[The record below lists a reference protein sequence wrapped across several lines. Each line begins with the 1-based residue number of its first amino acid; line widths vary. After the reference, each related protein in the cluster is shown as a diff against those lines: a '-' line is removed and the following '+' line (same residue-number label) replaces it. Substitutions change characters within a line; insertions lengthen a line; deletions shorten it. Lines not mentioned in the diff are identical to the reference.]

1 MRVWRVAV
9 PLVAAAAG
17 LLFTTSAVTSHGVD
31 LRNDRVRVTDLIGR
45 EQQRAADAQ
54 VQYAALRAQMDAEA
68 ITAAAGDARVRQAA
82 DAAAALAPAAGLVPV
97 SGPGLVVTLDDAP
110 LKPGRPLPRGAGPND
125 VVVHQQ
131 DVQAVVNGLWAG
143 GAEALTI
150 MGERVVSTSAVRCVG
165 NTLLLHGRVYAPPF
179 VIGAIGDPDELQK
192 SLRAE
197 PDVQIF
203 QEYVAAYGLGFTTAA
218 QRDLHMPAY
227 TQPLALTHA
236 VATP

>member
-9 PLVAAAAG
+9 PLVAASAG
-17 LLFTTSAVTSHGVD
+17 LLFTTSAVASHGVD
-31 LRNDRVRVTDLIGR
+31 LRNDRVRVTDLIDR
-45 EQQRAADAQ
+45 EQQSAAQAER
-54 VQYAALRAQMDAEA
+54 QYAALRAQMDAEA
-68 ITAAAGDARVRQAA
+68 ATAAAGDARVRAAA
-82 DAAAALAPAAGLVPV
+82 DAAAALAPAAGLTAVH
-97 SGPGLVVTLDDAP
+97 GPGLVVSLDDAP

-131 DVQAVVNGLWAG
+131 DVQAVVNALWAG

-179 VIGAIGDPDELQK
+179 VIGAIGDPDQLLK
-192 SLRAE
+192 SIAAE

-203 QEYVAAYGLGFTTAA
+203 QEYVAAYGLGFTTKT
-218 QRDLHMPAY
+218 QRDLTMPAY
-227 TQPLALTHA
+227 TQPLGLTHA
-236 VATP
+236 EAAS

>member
-9 PLVAAAAG
+9 PLVAASAG
-17 LLFTTSAVTSHGVD
+17 LLFTTSAVASHGVD

-45 EQQRAADAQ
+45 EQASAAQAER
-54 VQYAALRAQMDAEA
+54 QYAALRAQMDAEA
-68 ITAAAGDARVRQAA
+68 ATAAAGDARVKAAA
-82 DAAAALAPAAGLVPV
+82 DAAAALAPAAGLTAVH
-97 SGPGLVVTLDDAP
+97 GPGLVVSLDDAP

-131 DVQAVVNGLWAG
+131 DVQAVVNALWAG

-179 VIGAIGDPDELQK
+179 VIGAIGDPDQLLK
-192 SLRAE
+192 SIAAE

-203 QEYVAAYGLGFTTAA
+203 QEYVAAYGLGFTTKT
-218 QRDLHMPAY
+218 QRDLTMPAY
-227 TQPLALTHA
+227 TQPLGLTHA
-236 VATP
+236 GAAS

>member
-1 MRVWRVAV
+1 MRVWRAAV
-9 PLVAAAAG
+9 PLVAASAG
-17 LLFTTSAVTSHGVD
+17 LLFTTSAVASHGVD
-31 LRNDRVRVTDLIGR
+31 LRNDRVRVTDLIDR
-45 EQQRAADAQ
+45 EQQRAAEAQ
-54 VQYAALRAQMDAEA
+54 RDYAALRTRMDADA
-68 ITAAAGDARVRQAA
+68 SAAAAGDARVRQAA
-82 DAAAALAPAAGLVPV
+82 EGADALAPAAGLAPV
-97 SGPGLVVTLDDAP
+97 HGPGLVVSLDDAP

-179 VIGAIGDPDELQK
+179 VIAAIGDPDQLQK
-192 SLRAE
+192 SLNAE

-203 QEYVAAYGLGFTTAA
+203 QEYVAAYGLGFSATA
-218 QRDLHMPAY
+218 QRDLRMPAY
-227 TQPLALTHA
+227 AQPLALTHA
-236 VATP
+236 TAAP

>member
-9 PLVAAAAG
+9 PLVAASAG
-17 LLFTTSAVTSHGVD
+17 LLFTTSAVASHGVD
-31 LRNDRVRVTDLIGR
+31 LRNDRVRVTDLIDR
-45 EQQRAADAQ
+45 EQQSAAQAER
-54 VQYAALRAQMDAEA
+54 QYAALRAQMDAEA
-68 ITAAAGDARVRQAA
+68 ATAAAGDARVKAAA
-82 DAAAALAPAAGLVPV
+82 DAAAALAPAAGLTAVH
-97 SGPGLVVTLDDAP
+97 GPGLVVSLDDAP

-131 DVQAVVNGLWAG
+131 DVQAVVNALWAG

-179 VIGAIGDPDELQK
+179 VIGAIGDPDQLLK
-192 SLRAE
+192 SIAAE

-203 QEYVAAYGLGFTTAA
+203 QEYVAAYGLGFTTKT
-218 QRDLHMPAY
+218 QRDLTMPAY
-227 TQPLALTHA
+227 TQPLGLTHA
-236 VATP
+236 GAAS